1 MIQLCSCLSQNSG
14 FNCPGGVTMTWELL
28 CNSLMYSDQYP
39 GMIMKIVVMM
49 PGTWQHCLW
58 SHHHPSL
65 IMKTRETCQ
74 DILLALLLYHQAMSY
89 IDTVHNFPFT
99 LYLICKRTSQNGL
112 KVAKAGHKSE
122 GRMSMMADRHDGW
135 QLWFGEAERGAWWH
149 YDWLA

>member
-14 FNCPGGVTMTWELL
+14 FNCPSGVTMTWELL

-89 IDTVHNFPFT
+89 IYTVHVHNFPFK
-99 LYLICKRTSQNGL
+99 LALVCFCKRKWFFL
-112 KVAKAGHKSE
+112 KIASTFFIYFASNFLNLSSPVCS
-122 GRMSMMADRHDGW
+122 
-135 QLWFGEAERGAWWH
+135 LFC
-149 YDWLA
+149 